1 MLLRRLVNLQSFLV
15 QRFFVRS
22 NHRLVKESFPGCTA
36 VPPASFYLCRR
47 PGSHLTKLL
56 VVALDRKKAA
66 LWNHKIIYTA
76 SARDICFAFCW
87 SRLLVSIVFYC
98 DIAKKVKKDKDLE
111 GGTFLLLMHLV

>member
-1 MLLRRLVNLQSFLV
+1 M
-15 QRFFVRS
+15 
-22 NHRLVKESFPGCTA
+22 
-36 VPPASFYLCRR
+36 
-47 PGSHLTKLL
+47 KLL

-66 LWNHKIIYTA
+66 LWNHKIIHTA

>member
-1 MLLRRLVNLQSFLV
+1 M
-15 QRFFVRS
+15 
-22 NHRLVKESFPGCTA
+22 
-36 VPPASFYLCRR
+36 
-47 PGSHLTKLL
+47 KLL

-66 LWNHKIIYTA
+66 LWNHKIIHT
-76 SARDICFAFCW
+76 ARDICFAFCW